1 MKDDDEVKQKAEL
14 CKKLSLKVVDVFME
28 DDVEFD
34 IALSVLCQLYVK
46 IGLDFDVNP
55 FGLLGAVSK
64 TLEVHLEAKSI
75 EDEANG
81 EPKVHWQGN
90 GTQFH

>member
-1 MKDDDEVKQKAEL
+1 MSDEETKLKSEL
-14 CKKLSLKVVDVFME
+14 CKKLSLKIVDVFME

-55 FGLLGAVSK
+55 FGLLSAVSK
-64 TLEVHLEAKSI
+64 TLELHLEQG
-75 EDEANG
+75 EEPD

>member
-14 CKKLSLKVVDVFME
+14 CKKLSLKIVDVFME

-55 FGLLGAVSK
+55 FGLLGAISK
-64 TLEVHLEAKSI
+64 TLELHLEQG
-75 EDEANG
+75 EEPDET
-81 EPKVHWQGN
+81 KVHWQGN

>member
-1 MKDDDEVKQKAEL
+1 MKDDEVKQKAEL
-14 CKKLSLKVVDVFME
+14 CKKLSLKIVDVFME

-55 FGLLGAVSK
+55 FGLLGAISK
-64 TLEVHLEAKSI
+64 TLELHLEQ
-75 EDEANG
+75 G
-81 EPKVHWQGN
+81 EEPESGRTCHRSQS
-90 GTQFH
+90 TCS

>member
-1 MKDDDEVKQKAEL
+1 MKDEDYKLKAERV
-14 CKKLSLKVVDVFME
+14 KKLSLKVVDVFME
-28 DDVEFD
+28 DDAEFD

-64 TLEVHLEAKSI
+64 TLELHLEP
-75 EDEANG
+75 DEEND
-81 EPKVHWQGN
+81 EQKVHWSSEL
-90 GTQFH
+90 H

>member
-1 MKDDDEVKQKAEL
+1 MKDDDEVKQKAEM
-14 CKKLSLKVVDVFME
+14 CKKLSLKIVDVFME

-55 FGLLGAVSK
+55 FGLLGAISK
-64 TLEVHLEAKSI
+64 TLELHLEHG
-75 EDEANG
+75 EETDET
-81 EPKVHWQGN
+81 KVHWQGN

>member
-1 MKDDDEVKQKAEL
+1 MKDDDEAKQKAEM

-55 FGLLGAVSK
+55 FGLLSAVSK
-64 TLEVHLEAKSI
+64 TLELHLETQ
-75 EDEANG
+75 G
-81 EPKVHWQGN
+81 EGDGESKVHWQSN

>member
-1 MKDDDEVKQKAEL
+1 MKDDDEVKRKAEL
-14 CKKLSLKVVDVFME
+14 CKKLSLKIVDVFME

-55 FGLLGAVSK
+55 FGLLGAISK
-64 TLEVHLEAKSI
+64 TLELNLEHR
-75 EDEANG
+75 EETD

-90 GTQFH
+90 GTQFN

>member
-1 MKDDDEVKQKAEL
+1 MKDDDEVKQKAER
-14 CKKLSLKVVDVFME
+14 CKKLSLQIVDVFME

-55 FGLLGAVSK
+55 FGLLSAVSK
-64 TLEVHLEAKSI
+64 TLEVHLEQ
-75 EDEANG
+75 EDEKDG

>member
-1 MKDDDEVKQKAEL
+1 MKDDDEVKRKAEL

-55 FGLLGAVSK
+55 FGLLGAISK
-64 TLEVHLEAKSI
+64 TLELHLEHGEES
-75 EDEANG
+75 DET
-81 EPKVHWQGN
+81 KVHWSSEL
-90 GTQFH
+90 H

>member
-1 MKDDDEVKQKAEL
+1 MKDDDEIEQKAER
-14 CKKLSLKVVDVFME
+14 CKKLSLQIVDVFME

-55 FGLLGAVSK
+55 FGLLGAISK
-64 TLEVHLEAKSI
+64 NLEMHLEQ
-75 EDEANG
+75 EDE
-81 EPKVHWQGN
+81 EDETKVHWQGN
-90 GTQFH
+90 GTEFH

>member
-1 MKDDDEVKQKAEL
+1 MKDDEIKRKAEL

-55 FGLLGAVSK
+55 FGLIGAVSK
-64 TLEVHLEAKSI
+64 TLEAHLEP
-75 EDEANG
+75 DE
-81 EPKVHWQGN
+81 ETDEQKVHWSSEL
-90 GTQFH
+90 H

>member
-1 MKDDDEVKQKAEL
+1 MKDDDEVKQKAER
-14 CKKLSLKVVDVFME
+14 CKKLSLQIVDVFME
-28 DDVEFD
+28 DDAEFD

-55 FGLLGAVSK
+55 FGLLSAVSK
-64 TLEVHLEAKSI
+64 TLEVHLETQDK
-75 EDEANG
+75 EDG

>member
-14 CKKLSLKVVDVFME
+14 CKKLSLKIVDVFME

-55 FGLLGAVSK
+55 FGLLGAISK
-64 TLEVHLEAKSI
+64 TLELHLEP
-75 EDEANG
+75 DE
-81 EPKVHWQGN
+81 ETDETKVHWSSEL
-90 GTQFH
+90 H